1 MEPYRRPALRI
12 VNCILPFAKGPVPM
26 NDDDSL
32 ACEATA
38 TGILQCLRMLAEE
51 AASLQLT
58 RTLVALRTAIDACAS
73 ERLDPAFD
81 LAAPSIPPRM
91 LH

>member
-1 MEPYRRPALRI
+1 MH
-12 VNCILPFAKGPVPM
+12 
-26 NDDDSL
+26 DDDSL
-32 ACEATA
+32 TCEATA

-58 RTLVALRTAIDACAS
+58 RTLSALREAIRTCAD
-73 ERLDPAFD
+73 EHDEPFRLDTELMSAHR
-81 LAAPSIPPRM
+81 L

>member
-1 MEPYRRPALRI
+1 MH
-12 VNCILPFAKGPVPM
+12 
-26 NDDDSL
+26 DDMLTRDV
-32 ACEATA
+32 TA

-58 RTLVALRTAIDACAS
+58 RTLSVLEEAIETCVAERTDA
-73 ERLDPAFD
+73 DFD
-81 LAAPSIPPRM
+81 IGDVVQGVSRV